1 MTDILRVVQHL
12 DAAATRLL
20 PNQIQR
26 NFAVRNA
33 VFAEGYPVNLNP
45 SPNSKEVGHARPAV
59 IPPPS
64 TSTVCCKKGSFC
76 ERLPC
81 QLRSISE

>member
-1 MTDILRVVQHL
+1 MTDILRAVQHL

-33 VFAEGYPVNLNP
+33 VFAEGFPVNFGP
-45 SPNSKEVGHARPAV
+45 SPNSRRTFENKGGHR
-59 IPPPS
+59 
-64 TSTVCCKKGSFC
+64 
-76 ERLPC
+76 
-81 QLRSISE
+81 